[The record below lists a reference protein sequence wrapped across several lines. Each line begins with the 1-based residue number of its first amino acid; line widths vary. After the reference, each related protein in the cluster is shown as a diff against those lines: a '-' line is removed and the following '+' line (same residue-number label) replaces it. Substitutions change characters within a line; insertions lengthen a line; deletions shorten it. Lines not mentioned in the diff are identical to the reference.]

1 MFTLILKKKG
11 EFVNKFQ
18 LRSISKLLK
27 KYQNSE
33 IRVNQ
38 IVTISDFNSEIR
50 DELVEFYLLKSE
62 DEIQK
67 TFYEALEELEW
78 VIMVNGIYFATNRW
92 GII

>member
-1 MFTLILKKKG
+1 MVVYFKG
-11 EFVNKFQ
+11 EFMNKFQ
-18 LRSISKLLK
+18 LRSITKLLK

-33 IRVNQ
+33 IRANQ
-38 IVTISDFNSEIR
+38 IITISDFNSEIR

-78 VIMVNGIYFATNRW
+78 VIKVNGIYFATNRW
-92 GII
+92 GIN

>member
-1 MFTLILKKKG
+1 M
-11 EFVNKFQ
+11 NKFQ
-18 LRSISKLLK
+18 LISISKLLK

-62 DEIQK
+62 NEIQK

-78 VIMVNGIYFATNRW
+78 VIMVNGVYFATNRW
-92 GII
+92 GIN

>member
-1 MFTLILKKKG
+1 M
-11 EFVNKFQ
+11 NKFQ
-18 LRSISKLLK
+18 LISISKLLK

-33 IRVNQ
+33 IRANQ

-78 VIMVNGIYFATNRW
+78 VIKVNGIYFATNRW
-92 GII
+92 GIN

>member
-1 MFTLILKKKG
+1 MVVYFKG
-11 EFVNKFQ
+11 ELMNKFQ
-18 LRSISKLLK
+18 LRSITKLLK

-33 IRVNQ
+33 IRANQ
-38 IVTISDFNSEIR
+38 IVMISDFNSEIR

>member
-1 MFTLILKKKG
+1 M
-11 EFVNKFQ
+11 NKFQ
-18 LRSISKLLK
+18 LKSISKLLK

-33 IRVNQ
+33 IRANQ

-50 DELVEFYLLKSE
+50 DELLEFYLLKSE

-78 VIMVNGIYFATNRW
+78 VIMVNGVYFATNRC

>member
-1 MFTLILKKKG
+1 MVVYFKG
-11 EFVNKFQ
+11 ELMNKFQ
-18 LRSISKLLK
+18 LRSITKLLK

-33 IRVNQ
+33 IRANQ
-38 IVTISDFNSEIR
+38 IVMISDFNSEIR

-78 VIMVNGIYFATNRW
+78 VIFVDRVYFATNRW
-92 GII
+92 GIN

>member
-1 MFTLILKKKG
+1 M
-11 EFVNKFQ
+11 NKFQ
-18 LRSISKLLK
+18 LISISKLLK

-33 IRVNQ
+33 IRANQ

-62 DEIQK
+62 NEIQK

-78 VIMVNGIYFATNRW
+78 VIMVNGVYFATNRW
-92 GII
+92 GIN

>member
-1 MFTLILKKKG
+1 M
-11 EFVNKFQ
+11 NKFQ
-18 LRSISKLLK
+18 LRSITKLLK

-33 IRVNQ
+33 IRANQ

-78 VIMVNGIYFATNRW
+78 VIKVNGIYFATNRW

>member
-1 MFTLILKKKG
+1 M
-11 EFVNKFQ
+11 NKFQ
-18 LRSISKLLK
+18 LRSITKLLR

-33 IRVNQ
+33 IRANQ

-50 DELVEFYLLKSE
+50 DELVEFYLLKSK

>member
-1 MFTLILKKKG
+1 M
-11 EFVNKFQ
+11 NKFQ

-33 IRVNQ
+33 IRANQ

-67 TFYEALEELEW
+67 TLYEALEELEW

-92 GII
+92 GIN

>member
-1 MFTLILKKKG
+1 M
-11 EFVNKFQ
+11 NKFQ
-18 LRSISKLLK
+18 LRSITKLLK

-33 IRVNQ
+33 IRANQ
-38 IVTISDFNSEIR
+38 IITISDFNSEIR

-78 VIMVNGIYFATNRW
+78 VIKVNGIYFATNRW

>member
-33 IRVNQ
+33 IRANQ

-67 TFYEALEELEW
+67 TLYEALEELEW
-78 VIMVNGIYFATNRW
+78 VIFVDRVYFATNRW
-92 GII
+92 GIN

>member
-1 MFTLILKKKG
+1 LI
-11 EFVNKFQ
+11 
-18 LRSISKLLK
+18 RA
-27 KYQNSE
+27 
-33 IRVNQ
+33 NQ

-78 VIMVNGIYFATNRW
+78 VIMVNGVYFATNRW
-92 GII
+92 GIN

>member
-1 MFTLILKKKG
+1 
-11 EFVNKFQ
+11 VNKFQ
-18 LRSISKLLK
+18 LRSITKLLR

-33 IRVNQ
+33 IRANQ
-38 IVTISDFNSEIR
+38 IITISDFNSEIR

-78 VIMVNGIYFATNRW
+78 VIKVNGIYFATNRW
-92 GII
+92 GIN

>member
-1 MFTLILKKKG
+1 M
-11 EFVNKFQ
+11 NKFQ
-18 LRSISKLLK
+18 LRSITKLLK

-33 IRVNQ
+33 IRANQ
-38 IVTISDFNSEIR
+38 IVMISDFNSEIR

>member
-1 MFTLILKKKG
+1 MFTLILKIKG
-11 EFVNKFQ
+11 ECVNKFQ

-33 IRVNQ
+33 IRANQ
-38 IVTISDFNSEIR
+38 IITISDFNYDIR
-50 DELVEFYLLKSE
+50 EEFEEFYLLKSE

-78 VIMVNGIYFATNRW
+78 VILMNGVYFATNRW
-92 GII
+92 GIR

>member
-1 MFTLILKKKG
+1 M
-11 EFVNKFQ
+11 NKFQ
-18 LRSISKLLK
+18 LRSITKLLK

-33 IRVNQ
+33 IRANQ
-38 IVTISDFNSEIR
+38 IITISDFNSEIR
-50 DELVEFYLLKSE
+50 DELVEFYLLKSK

>member
-1 MFTLILKKKG
+1 M
-11 EFVNKFQ
+11 NKFQ
-18 LRSISKLLK
+18 LISISKLLK

-33 IRVNQ
+33 IRANQ

-62 DEIQK
+62 NEIQK

-78 VIMVNGIYFATNRW
+78 VIMVNGVYFATNRW
-92 GII
+92 GKGTRIGRK